1 MDSIFD
7 QLPQRE
13 QSLSSLFASHVIDT
27 RNVRQQ
33 FVDEATEIINR
44 ERIGTKWKPVTK
56 RAVAIRINLVCPKEG
71 GDAWVVDFRK
81 ECTSSKNYSKTFW
94 GASKKSL

>member
-1 MDSIFD
+1 MDSILD

-33 FVDEATEIINR
+33 FTDEAVAIINKSR
-44 ERIGTKWKPVTK
+44 EGTKWKPVTK
-56 RAVAIRINLVCPKEG
+56 RAVAIRINLVCPKG
-71 GDAWVVDFRK
+71 HDNFVHDFRK
-81 ECTSSKNYSKTFW
+81 QCQEAKNYSACFW